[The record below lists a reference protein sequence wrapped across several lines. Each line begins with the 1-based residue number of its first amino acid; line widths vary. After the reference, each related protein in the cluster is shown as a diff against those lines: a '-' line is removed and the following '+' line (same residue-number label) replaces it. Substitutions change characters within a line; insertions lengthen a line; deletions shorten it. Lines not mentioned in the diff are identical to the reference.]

1 MCIRDRTISHNKAL
15 VFAIILALASFLSL
29 YFLNN
34 LLAAVLAFLGGFFYV
49 VIYTLYL
56 KKRTVQNIVV
66 GGAAGAFPPLVGY
79 AAISNTITLEAI
91 YLFVIIFFW
100 TPPHFW
106 ALALYRS
113 DQYKA
118 AGIPM
123 MPWVHGPRRTLTE
136 MRVYALILIGIAA
149 MPWLNPSEVGELS
162 AYLYTLIVLLLGI
175 WYNQSVISINVNQ
188 PLDEKGRI
196 PSAARSFYISLSYL
210 ALIFVSLVSVLFSP
224 ELTIMFLVLIM
235 LNILSKI
242 FRRKSSSEPSI
253 ASD

>member
-1 MCIRDRTISHNKAL
+1 MQFQSQSIRFGQPSTWLMFSLI
-15 VFAIILALASFLSL
+15 FL
-29 YFLNN
+29 
-34 LLAAVLAFLGGFFYV
+34 
-49 VIYTLYL
+49 
-56 KKRTVQNIVV
+56 
-66 GGAAGAFPPLVGY
+66 
-79 AAISNTITLEAI
+79 
-91 YLFVIIFFW
+91 W

-123 MPWVHGPRRTLTE
+123 MPWVNGPGPTLTE

-149 MPWLNPSEVGELS
+149 MPWLNPAEVGELS

-175 WYNQSVISINVNQ
+175 WYNQSVISIDINQ

-210 ALIFVSLVSVLFSP
+210 ALIFISLVSVLFSP
-224 ELTIMFLVLIM
+224 ELTIMFLVLAMI
-235 LNILSKI
+235 NILSKI
-242 FRRKSSSEPSI
+242 SRRKSVPSLRQRRI
-253 ASD
+253 DTPHHPFGWCPSCGGGEKCKKVT